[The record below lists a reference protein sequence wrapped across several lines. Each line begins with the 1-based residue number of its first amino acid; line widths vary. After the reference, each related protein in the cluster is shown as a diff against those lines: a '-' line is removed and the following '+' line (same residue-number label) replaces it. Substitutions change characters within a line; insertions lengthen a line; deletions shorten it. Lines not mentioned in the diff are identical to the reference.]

1 MIHLV
6 LCGHGT
12 FGSSLF
18 ESLSMFLPE
27 ISEVSV
33 IDFHKDMGV
42 SELTDLVRL
51 KLDELGN
58 QPTIFVTDMVGG
70 APFKTCAIEILDKQ
84 NKLVIAGI
92 NLTALLDLYFQRE
105 EDLFVVAK
113 RAVQVSKESTD
124 FYPNE

>member
-12 FGSSLF
+12 FGSSLL

-51 KLDELGN
+51 KLDELGD

-92 NLTALLDLYFQRE
+92 NLTSLLDLYFQRE
-105 EDLFVVAK
+105 DDLFVVAK
-113 RAVQVSKESTD
+113 RAVQVSQESTD
-124 FYPNE
+124 FYPKE